1 MNYIFFNA
9 EMVKQIKTGRKTEA
23 RRPVV
28 AFKRCCYGKP
38 GNVLLVLRRTPF
50 SAFLRDKFPKMF
62 RKFFWIWYETK
73 IEIVS
78 LKQKKLKQYIDFEK
92 EGFETLALFS
102 MEEKKEMFYEYWDKI
117 YGDTYYQS
125 RFNPTVWVI
134 EFKVVGK

>member
-9 EMVKQIKTGRKTEA
+9 EMVKQIKTGRKTET

-92 EGFETLALFS
+92 EG
-102 MEEKKEMFYEYWDKI
+102 
-117 YGDTYYQS
+117 
-125 RFNPTVWVI
+125 
-134 EFKVVGK
+134 

>member
-1 MNYIFFNA
+1 M
-9 EMVKQIKTGRKTEA
+9 
-23 RRPVV
+23 
-28 AFKRCCYGKP
+28 
-38 GNVLLVLRRTPF
+38 L
-50 SAFLRDKFPKMF
+50 F
-62 RKFFWIWYETK
+62 RSWIWYETK